1 MAPSIDPSSNTQAS
15 ALEDVSKVKSA
26 LLSADSS
33 SQPSRSSQ
41 PTRSHTPIDHIIAN
55 NAGYT
60 DTVFEGK
67 ADQAAQVKQLLSS
80 KGFMP
85 PHLVTAEV
93 DWFYQ

>member
-1 MAPSIDPSSNTQAS
+1 MAPSVDQQAS
-15 ALEDVSKVKSA
+15 SLDDVSKVKNA
-26 LLSADSS
+26 LLSATTST
-33 SQPSRSSQ
+33 PRSG
-41 PTRSHTPIDHIIAN
+41 SHTPIDHVIAN

-85 PHLVTAEV
+85 ADLVTAEV

>member
-1 MAPSIDPSSNTQAS
+1 MAPSVDQSSNTQAS
-15 ALEDVSKVKSA
+15 ALDDVSKVKNA
-26 LLSADSS
+26 LLSANSS
-33 SQPSRSSQ
+33 SQRSG
-41 PTRSHTPIDHIIAN
+41 SHTPIDHIIAN

-67 ADQAAQVKQLLSS
+67 ADQAAQVKQLLSN

-85 PHLVTAEV
+85 PDLVTAEV

>member
-1 MAPSIDPSSNTQAS
+1 MSSLN
-15 ALEDVSKVKSA
+15 DVSKVKSA
-26 LLSADSS
+26 LLSATNSTS
-33 SQPSRSSQ
+33 TPRSG
-41 PTRSHTPIDHIIAN
+41 SHTPIDHIIAN

-80 KGFMP
+80 KGFIP
-85 PHLVTAEV
+85 PNLVTAEV

>member
-1 MAPSIDPSSNTQAS
+1 MAPSIDQSSNAAQAS
-15 ALEDVSKVKSA
+15 SLDDISKVKSA
-26 LLSADSS
+26 LLSAANST
-33 SQPSRSSQ
+33 PRSG
-41 PTRSHTPIDHIIAN
+41 SHTPIDHVIAN

-80 KGFMP
+80 KGFMAP
-85 PHLVTAEV
+85 ELVTAEV

>member
-1 MAPSIDPSSNTQAS
+1 M
-15 ALEDVSKVKSA
+15 EDVSKVKSA

-33 SQPSRSSQ
+33 SQP
-41 PTRSHTPIDHIIAN
+41 TRSHTPIGHIIAN

>member
-1 MAPSIDPSSNTQAS
+1 MAPSIDQAS
-15 ALEDVSKVKSA
+15 SPQQASSLDDISKVKSA
-26 LLSADSS
+26 LLSVSNSA
-33 SQPSRSSQ
+33 PRSG
-41 PTRSHTPIDHIIAN
+41 SHTPIDHVIAN

-85 PHLVTAEV
+85 PDLVTAEV